1 MAKISTTAEINS
13 VRVKEQA
20 TAPSTPASGYGSIY
34 CKSDGLY
41 FIGDDGTEIGPLG
54 AAGSSGVVDIGI
66 VDGRLTLESGVPVS
80 TTDQT
85 AKATLYFTPYKGNR
99 IALYD
104 GSSEWNI
111 RTFSELSLDISGYT
125 TGKNYDIWCYDNS
138 GTATLDSTIWTD
150 DTTRATAL
158 TTQDGVLVKTGA
170 TTHRYLG
177 TIRMSAAGE
186 CEDSVTK
193 RFVWNLYNKEQRGM
207 YKGEFVTHTYGTS
220 TWRAWNND
228 TTFRLGFVVGLPQ
241 YVEASVYG
249 EMFSATAGQS
259 VSIGIGLDVT
269 NTSNYPGVTNFGTVR
284 MGYGGIAR
292 ALRMAEGYHFLQATE
307 HSSAA
312 NGDFRGVRIGST
324 VLG

>member
-150 DTTRATAL
+150 DTNRATAL
-158 TTQDGVLVKTGA
+158 TRQDGILVKTGD
-170 TTHRYLG
+170 TTRRYLG

-186 CEDSVTK
+186 CEDSFVK
-193 RFVWNLYNKEQRGM
+193 RFVWNFYNRGIRPLYISD
-207 YKGEFVTHTYGTS
+207 FTSHTYT
-220 TWRAWNND
+220 TATYRPWNNL
-228 TTFRLGFVVGLPQ
+228 TSNRVEFLVGYGILFETDM
-241 YVEASVYG
+241 YNEAK
-249 EMFSATAGQS
+249 SATGGQT
-259 VSIGIGLDVT
+259 VNFGMGLDST
-269 NTSNYPGVTNFGTVR
+269 NSAITTGMSSSTDRGGYTTLVR
-284 MGYGGIAR
+284 CVLAS
-292 ALRMAEGYHFLQATE
+292 EGYHYLQALEYVGAGTGTLYVYRL
-307 HSSAA
+307 SA
-312 NGDFRGVRIGST
+312 RIWG
-324 VLG
+324 